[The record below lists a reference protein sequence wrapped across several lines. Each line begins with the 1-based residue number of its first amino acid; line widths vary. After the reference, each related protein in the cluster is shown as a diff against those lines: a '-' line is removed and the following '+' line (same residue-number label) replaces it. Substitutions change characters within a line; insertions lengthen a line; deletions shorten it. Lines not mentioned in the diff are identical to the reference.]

1 MHLLSN
7 INQFLWNGP
16 LLLLL
21 LGVHLYFTF
30 HLHIPQRHIVRA
42 IRMSLRPETAG
53 ETAEK
58 TVEKIAPKT
67 AVKTTPGTSEK
78 AAVKTTP
85 ETAEKAAAKTAAKTA
100 RITTPETAKETT
112 PAAARLRVSPFG
124 ALATT
129 LAATLGTGNIIGVST
144 AVALGGPGAVLWC
157 WLTGVLGM
165 ATAYAECY
173 LGVLYRRRDADGH
186 HIGGPMYVIRDG
198 LHNKPLAGFYA
209 LCTMI
214 AAFGVGCTTQ
224 ANSLTQTTSL
234 TWGLSPHL
242 VGITAAVITGLVL
255 IGGIRSISRVC
266 MRLVPLLG
274 LLYIAGC
281 LALLWRFRS
290 VLEATCLYILT
301 SALSPRAALGGGIGG
316 GLLLAARYGIARGL
330 YTNEAGIGTAAIG
343 AASSDTRTP
352 AYQAYV
358 SMTAVF
364 WDTVVMC
371 LLTGLVVVANMLLH
385 PESLTGVNETGLA
398 SAAFRAL
405 PLLSAWGLP
414 LDGEVFLSLSL
425 VAFALTTLIGWSYMG
440 EKAAEY
446 LWGPAA
452 IPHYKLVYIVMI
464 YVGAVIPM
472 HLVWECT
479 DLVNAVMVFPNVL
492 ALILLRD
499 KVKP

>member
-1 MHLLSN
+1 MSFLSA
-7 INQFLWNGP
+7 INHFLWNGP

-21 LGVHLYFTF
+21 LGVHLYFTI
-30 HLHIPQRHIVRA
+30 HLHIPQRHIGKA
-42 IRMSLRPETAG
+42 IRMSLRSEPVDSTVDESADESCGVPPDTASRCRR
-53 ETAEK
+53 K
-58 TVEKIAPKT
+58 TP
-67 AVKTTPGTSEK
+67 S
-78 AAVKTTP
+78 
-85 ETAEKAAAKTAAKTA
+85 
-100 RITTPETAKETT
+100 RH
-112 PAAARLRVSPFG
+112 RVSPFG

-173 LGVLYRRRDADGH
+173 LGVLYRQRDPEGH
-186 HIGGPMYVIRDG
+186 HIGGPMYVIREG
-198 LHNKPLAGFYA
+198 LHCKPLAAFYA
-209 LCTMI
+209 ICTVV

-242 VGITAAVITGLVL
+242 VGMAAAVITGLVL

-266 MRLVPLLG
+266 MRLVPVMG
-274 LLYIAGC
+274 LLYIVGC

-290 VLEATCLYILT
+290 ALGATCLYILE
-301 SALSPRAALGGGIGG
+301 SAFSPQATLGGIAGG

-330 YTNEAGIGTAAIG
+330 YTNEAGIGTSAIG
-343 AASSDTRTP
+343 AASSDVVSP
-352 AYQAYV
+352 SYQAYV

-371 LLTGLVVVANMLLH
+371 LLTGLVIVANMLLH

-398 SAAFRAL
+398 AAAFRSL
-405 PLLSAWGLP
+405 PLLSTWGLP
-414 LDGEVFLSLSL
+414 LDGEIFLSLAL
-425 VAFALTTLIGWSYMG
+425 AAFALTTLIGWSYMG
-440 EKAAEY
+440 EKATEY

-452 IPHYKLVYIVMI
+452 IPHYKLVYIVMV

-472 HLVWECT
+472 QLVWECT
-479 DLVNAVMVFPNVL
+479 DLVNAVMVFPNVI
-492 ALILLRD
+492 ALVLLR
-499 KVKP
+499 KKIRP

>member
-1 MHLLSN
+1 MRRPEGFSVSFLSA

-21 LGVHLYFTF
+21 LGVHLYFTI
-30 HLHIPQRHIVRA
+30 HLHVPQRHIGKA
-42 IRMSLRPETAG
+42 IRMSLRPESTDKPPDASDASFSSPESTSPG
-53 ETAEK
+53 PREHIPLHRLKKAPPRSREK
-58 TVEKIAPKT
+58 NSP
-67 AVKTTPGTSEK
+67 
-78 AAVKTTP
+78 
-85 ETAEKAAAKTAAKTA
+85 
-100 RITTPETAKETT
+100 RH
-112 PAAARLRVSPFG
+112 RVSPFG

-144 AVALGGPGAVLWC
+144 AIALGGPGAVLWC

-173 LGVLYRRRDADGH
+173 LGVLYRQQDSEGH
-186 HIGGPMYVIRDG
+186 HIGGPMYVIRNG
-198 LHNKPLAGFYA
+198 LHCRPLASFYA
-209 LCTMI
+209 LCTVV

-242 VGITAAVITGLVL
+242 VGIAAAVITGMVL

-266 MRLVPLLG
+266 MRLVPVLG

-281 LALLWRFRS
+281 LALLWRFRGA
-290 VLEATCLYILT
+290 LGATCLYILE
-301 SALSPRAALGGGIGG
+301 SAFSPQAALGGVAGG

-330 YTNEAGIGTAAIG
+330 YTNEAGIGTSAIG
-343 AASSDTRTP
+343 AASSDAVSP
-352 AYQAYV
+352 SYQAYV

-371 LLTGLVVVANMLLH
+371 LLTGLVIVANMLLH
-385 PESLTGVNETGLA
+385 PESLADVNETGLA
-398 SAAFRAL
+398 TAAFRSL
-405 PLLSAWGLP
+405 PLLSTWGLP
-414 LDGEVFLSLSL
+414 LDGEAFLSLSL
-425 VAFALTTLIGWSYMG
+425 AAFAVTTLIGWSYMG

-446 LWGPAA
+446 LWGTAA

-472 HLVWECT
+472 QLVWECT
-479 DLVNAVMVFPNVL
+479 DLVNAVMVLPNVI
-492 ALILLRD
+492 ALMLLR
-499 KVKP
+499 KKIYP

>member
-1 MHLLSN
+1 MNLLSA

-21 LGVHLYFTF
+21 LGIHLYFTIS
-30 HLHIPQRHIVRA
+30 LHVPQRHIGRA
-42 IRMSLRPETAG
+42 IRMSLQPEP
-53 ETAEK
+53 
-58 TVEKIAPKT
+58 APKSGT
-67 AVKTTPGTSEK
+67 APPRDDVNPLSAVSKSLKRASKQLPQGEEK
-78 AAVKTTP
+78 ACP
-85 ETAEKAAAKTAAKTA
+85 
-100 RITTPETAKETT
+100 RH
-112 PAAARLRVSPFG
+112 RVSPFG

-165 ATAYAECY
+165 ATAYAECF
-173 LGVLYRRRDADGH
+173 LGVLYRRRDSEGH

-198 LHNKPLAGFYA
+198 LGCKPLAGFYA
-209 LCTMI
+209 LCI
-214 AAFGVGCTTQ
+214 VVAAFGVGCTTQ

-242 VGITAAVITGLVL
+242 VGIAAAVITGLVL

-266 MRLVPLLG
+266 MRLVPVLG

-290 VLEATCLYILT
+290 ALGATCLYILKN
-301 SALSPRAALGGGIGG
+301 ALSPQAALGGAAGG

-330 YTNEAGIGTAAIG
+330 YTNEAGIGTSAIG
-343 AASSDTRTP
+343 AASSDAFSP

-371 LLTGLVVVANMLLH
+371 LLTGLVIVANMLLH
-385 PESLTGVNETGLA
+385 PDSLIGINETGLA
-398 SAAFRAL
+398 AAAFRSL

-414 LDGEVFLSLSL
+414 FDGEVFLALSL
-425 VAFALTTLIGWSYMG
+425 AAFALTTLIGWSYMG

-446 LWGPAA
+446 LWGFRRHPSLQAGIHRHGLCGGRDPHAACVGMYRSGQRRDGTTQCGGADTPA
-452 IPHYKLVYIVMI
+452 
-464 YVGAVIPM
+464 
-472 HLVWECT
+472 
-479 DLVNAVMVFPNVL
+479 
-492 ALILLRD
+492 
-499 KVKP
+499 

>member
-1 MHLLSN
+1 MRLLSA

-21 LGVHLYFTF
+21 LGVHLYFTI
-30 HLHIPQRHIVRA
+30 HLHIPQRHIGRA
-42 IRMSLRPETAG
+42 IRMSLRPEPADSP
-53 ETAEK
+53 EDK
-58 TVEKIAPKT
+58 
-67 AVKTTPGTSEK
+67 S
-78 AAVKTTP
+78 AAISP
-85 ETAEKAAAKTAAKTA
+85 NASSGGPA
-100 RITTPETAKETT
+100 RSGKKSP
-112 PAAARLRVSPFG
+112 PRHRVSPFG

-144 AVALGGPGAVLWC
+144 AIALGGPGAVLWC

-173 LGVLYRRRDADGH
+173 
-186 HIGGPMYVIRDG
+186 IGGPMYVIREG
-198 LHNKPLAGFYA
+198 LHCKPLAGFYA
-209 LCTMI
+209 LCTVT

-242 VGITAAVITGLVL
+242 VGMAAAVVTGLVL

-266 MRLVPLLG
+266 MRLVPVLG

-281 LALLWRFRS
+281 LALLWRFRGA
-290 VLEATCLYILT
+290 LGATCLYILE
-301 SALSPRAALGGGIGG
+301 SAFSPGAALGGVAGG

-330 YTNEAGIGTAAIG
+330 YTNEAGIGTSAIG
-343 AASSDTRTP
+343 AASSDAVSP
-352 AYQAYV
+352 SYQAYV

-371 LLTGLVVVANMLLH
+371 LLTGLVIVANMLLH
-385 PESLTGVNETGLA
+385 PESLAGVNETGLA
-398 SAAFRAL
+398 AAAFRSL
-405 PLLSAWGLP
+405 PLLSSWGLP

-425 VAFALTTLIGWSYMG
+425 AAFALTTLIGWSYMG

-472 HLVWECT
+472 QLVWECT
-479 DLVNAVMVFPNVL
+479 DLVNAVMVFPNVI
-492 ALILLRD
+492 ALVLLR
-499 KVKP
+499 KKIRP

>member
-1 MHLLSN
+1 MRTGRGECRPEGISVRFLTA

-21 LGVHLYFTF
+21 LGVHLYFTI
-30 HLHIPQRHIVRA
+30 HLRIPQRRIGRA
-42 IRMSLRPETAG
+42 IRMSLRPEPDNLP
-53 ETAEK
+53 AEQ
-58 TVEKIAPKT
+58 
-67 AVKTTPGTSEK
+67 SSD
-78 AAVKTTP
+78 
-85 ETAEKAAAKTAAKTA
+85 AAAHSREKKSP
-100 RITTPETAKETT
+100 RH
-112 PAAARLRVSPFG
+112 RVSPFG

-144 AVALGGPGAVLWC
+144 AIALGGPGAVLWC

-173 LGVLYRRRDADGH
+173 LGVLYRQHDREGQ
-186 HIGGPMYVIRDG
+186 HIGGPMYVIREG
-198 LHNKPLAGFYA
+198 LHCKPLAAFYA
-209 LCTMI
+209 LCTVV

-242 VGITAAVITGLVL
+242 VGMAAAVITGLVL

-266 MRLVPLLG
+266 MRLVPVMG

-281 LALLWRFRS
+281 MALLWRFRS
-290 VLEATCLYILT
+290 ALGATCLYILE
-301 SALSPRAALGGGIGG
+301 SAFSPGAALGGVAGG

-343 AASSDTRTP
+343 AASSDAVSP
-352 AYQAYV
+352 SYQAYV

-371 LLTGLVVVANMLLH
+371 LLTGLVIVANMLLH
-385 PESLTGVNETGLA
+385 PESLAGVNETGLA
-398 SAAFRAL
+398 AAAFRSL
-405 PLLSAWGLP
+405 PLLSSWGLP
-414 LDGEVFLSLSL
+414 LNGEVFLALSL
-425 VAFALTTLIGWSYMG
+425 TAFALTTLIGWSYMG

-446 LWGPAA
+446 LWGPGAV
-452 IPHYKLVYIVMI
+452 PHYKLVYIVMV

-472 HLVWECT
+472 QLVWECT
-479 DLVNAVMVFPNVL
+479 DLVNAVMVFPNVI
-492 ALILLRD
+492 ALILLR
-499 KVKP
+499 KKISP

>member
-1 MHLLSN
+1 MRCPEGFSVSLLSAV
-7 INQFLWNGP
+7 NQFLWNGP

-21 LGVHLYFTF
+21 LGVHLYFTI
-30 HLHIPQRHIVRA
+30 HLHVPQRHIGRA
-42 IRMSLRPETAG
+42 IRMSLRPEHTDKPSDAASN
-53 ETAEK
+53 T
-58 TVEKIAPKT
+58 TPSSQSKT
-67 AVKTTPGTSEK
+67 AP
-78 AAVKTTP
+78 
-85 ETAEKAAAKTAAKTA
+85 
-100 RITTPETAKETT
+100 RH
-112 PAAARLRVSPFG
+112 RVSPFG

-129 LAATLGTGNIIGVST
+129 LAATLGTGNIIGVAT

-173 LGVLYRRRDADGH
+173 LGVLYRQRDAEGH
-186 HIGGPMYVIRDG
+186 HIGGPMYVLRDG
-198 LHNKPLAGFYA
+198 LGNKPLACFYA
-209 LCTMI
+209 LCTVT

-242 VGITAAVITGLVL
+242 VGIAAAVVTGLVL
-255 IGGIRSISRVC
+255 IGGIRSISKVC
-266 MRLVPLLG
+266 MRLVPVLG

-281 LALLWRFRS
+281 LALLWRFRTA
-290 VLEATCLYILT
+290 LGPACLYILE
-301 SALSPRAALGGGIGG
+301 SAFSPRAALGGAAGG

-330 YTNEAGIGTAAIG
+330 YTNEAGIGTSAIG
-343 AASSDTRTP
+343 AASSDASTP

-371 LLTGLVVVANMLLH
+371 LLTGLVIVANMLLH

-398 SAAFRAL
+398 AAAFRSL
-405 PLLSAWGLP
+405 PLLSSWGLP

-425 VAFALTTLIGWSYMG
+425 AAFALTTLIGWSYMG
-440 EKAAEY
+440 EKAVEY
-446 LWGPAA
+446 LWGQGAL
-452 IPHYKLVYIVMI
+452 PHYKLVYIVMI

-472 HLVWECT
+472 QLVWQCT
-479 DLVNAVMVFPNVL
+479 DLVNAVMVLPNVI
-492 ALILLRD
+492 ALVLLRN
-499 KVKP
+499 KIHT

>member
-1 MHLLSN
+1 MSLLSV

-21 LGVHLYFTF
+21 LGIHLYFTV
-30 HLHIPQRHIVRA
+30 HLHVPQRHIGKA
-42 IRMSLRPETAG
+42 IRMSLQPE
-53 ETAEK
+53 
-58 TVEKIAPKT
+58 
-67 AVKTTPGTSEK
+67 
-78 AAVKTTP
+78 
-85 ETAEKAAAKTAAKTA
+85 
-100 RITTPETAKETT
+100 
-112 PAAARLRVSPFG
+112 PAAELPDTASTVPSSQKKTRHRVSPFG

-173 LGVLYRRRDADGH
+173 LGVLYRQRDPEGH

-198 LHNKPLAGFYA
+198 LRCKPLAGFYA
-209 LCTMI
+209 LCTVV

-224 ANSLTQTTSL
+224 ANSLTQTTTL

-242 VGITAAVITGLVL
+242 VGMAAAVVTGLVL

-266 MRLVPLLG
+266 MRLVPVLG
-274 LLYIAGC
+274 FLYIAGC

-290 VLEATCLYILT
+290 ALAPACMYILE
-301 SALSPRAALGGGIGG
+301 SAFTPQAALGGAAGG

-330 YTNEAGIGTAAIG
+330 YTNEAGIGTSAIG
-343 AASSDTRTP
+343 AASSDVSSPT
-352 AYQAYV
+352 YQAYV

-371 LLTGLVVVANMLLH
+371 LLTGLVIVANMLLH
-385 PESLTGVNETGLA
+385 PDSLAGVNETGLA
-398 SAAFRAL
+398 AAAFRSL

-414 LDGEVFLSLSL
+414 IDGEIFLSLSL
-425 VAFALTTLIGWSYMG
+425 AAFALTTLIGWSYMG
-440 EKAAEY
+440 EKATEY

-479 DLVNAVMVFPNVL
+479 DLVNAVMVLPNVT
-492 ALILLRD
+492 ALILLRN
-499 KVKP
+499 KIRS

>member
-1 MHLLSN
+1 MSLLSA

-21 LGVHLYFTF
+21 LGVHLYFTIS
-30 HLHIPQRHIVRA
+30 LHVPQRRIGKA
-42 IRMSLRPETAG
+42 IRMSLQPEPPPESPGA
-53 ETAEK
+53 
-58 TVEKIAPKT
+58 APLQDSDT
-67 AVKTTPGTSEK
+67 NSPAVSKPLGRTTKSPGTASLQGKDKNPARGEEK
-78 AAVKTTP
+78 SCP
-85 ETAEKAAAKTAAKTA
+85 
-100 RITTPETAKETT
+100 RQ
-112 PAAARLRVSPFG
+112 RVSPFG

-173 LGVLYRRRDADGH
+173 LGVLYRKQDSEGH
-186 HIGGPMYVIRDG
+186 HIGGPMYVIREG
-198 LHNKPLAGFYA
+198 LRCKPLAGFYA
-209 LCTMI
+209 LCIVI

-242 VGITAAVITGLVL
+242 VGIAAAVITGLVL

-266 MRLVPLLG
+266 MRLVPVLG

-290 VLEATCLYILT
+290 ALGATCLYILE
-301 SALSPRAALGGGIGG
+301 SALSPRAALGGAAGG

-330 YTNEAGIGTAAIG
+330 YTNEAGIGTSAIG
-343 AASSDTRTP
+343 AASSDAVSP

-371 LLTGLVVVANMLLH
+371 LLTGLVIVANMLLH
-385 PESLTGVNETGLA
+385 PESLAGVNETGLA
-398 SAAFRAL
+398 AAAFRSL

-414 LDGEVFLSLSL
+414 FDGEVFLALSL
-425 VAFALTTLIGWSYMG
+425 AAFALTTLIGWSYMG

-446 LWGPAA
+446 LWGQAA
-452 IPHYKLVYIVMI
+452 IPHYKLVYIVMV

-472 HLVWECT
+472 QLVWECT
-479 DLVNAVMVFPNVL
+479 DLVNAVMVLPNVV
-492 ALILLRD
+492 ALILLR
-499 KVKP
+499 KKIHA

>member
-1 MHLLSN
+1 MTGRETCPEGTVVKMLSA

-16 LLLLL
+16 LLFLL

-30 HLHIPQRHIVRA
+30 HLRVPQRHICRA
-42 IRMSLRPETAG
+42 VRMSLQPEDKGGTRP
-53 ETAEK
+53 K
-58 TVEKIAPKT
+58 
-67 AVKTTPGTSEK
+67 
-78 AAVKTTP
+78 
-85 ETAEKAAAKTAAKTA
+85 
-100 RITTPETAKETT
+100 
-112 PAAARLRVSPFG
+112 VSPFG

-173 LGVLYRRRDADGH
+173 LGVLYRQRDGEGH

-198 LHNKPLAGFYA
+198 LHSRPLAGFYA
-209 LCTMI
+209 ACTVA

-224 ANSLTQTTSL
+224 ANSLTQTTSM
-234 TWGLSPHL
+234 TWGWSPHL
-242 VGITAAVITGLVL
+242 VGMAAALLTGLVL
-255 IGGIRSISRVC
+255 IGGIRSISKVC
-266 MRLVPLLG
+266 MRLVPVLG

-281 LALLWRFRS
+281 LALLWQFRS
-290 VLEATCLYILT
+290 ALGPACLYILE
-301 SALSPRAALGGGIGG
+301 SAFSPQAAMGGVAGG
-316 GLLLAARYGIARGL
+316 GLMLAARYGIARGL
-330 YTNEAGIGTAAIG
+330 YTNEAGIGTSAIG
-343 AASSDTRTP
+343 AASSDAVSP

-371 LLTGLVVVANMLLH
+371 LLTGLVIVANMLLH
-385 PESLTGVNETGLA
+385 PGSLEGVNETGLA
-398 SAAFRAL
+398 AAAFRSL
-405 PLLSAWGLP
+405 PLFAAWGLP
-414 LDGEVFLSLSL
+414 FDGEVFLSLSL
-425 VAFALTTLIGWSYMG
+425 AAFALTTLIGWSYMG

-446 LWGPAA
+446 LWGPGA

-472 HLVWECT
+472 NLVWECT

-492 ALILLRD
+492 ALILLR
-499 KVKP
+499 KQVRA

>member
-1 MHLLSN
+1 MNLLSA

-21 LGVHLYFTF
+21 LGIHLYFTIS
-30 HLHIPQRHIVRA
+30 LHVPQRHIGRA
-42 IRMSLRPETAG
+42 IRMSLQPEP
-53 ETAEK
+53 
-58 TVEKIAPKT
+58 APKSGT
-67 AVKTTPGTSEK
+67 APPQDDVNPLSAVSKSLKRASKQPPQGEEK
-78 AAVKTTP
+78 ACP
-85 ETAEKAAAKTAAKTA
+85 
-100 RITTPETAKETT
+100 RH
-112 PAAARLRVSPFG
+112 RVSPFG

-165 ATAYAECY
+165 ATAYAECF
-173 LGVLYRRRDADGH
+173 LGVLYRRRDSEGH

-198 LHNKPLAGFYA
+198 LGCKPLAGFYA
-209 LCTMI
+209 LCI
-214 AAFGVGCTTQ
+214 VVAAFGVGCTTQ

-242 VGITAAVITGLVL
+242 VGIAAAVITGLVL

-266 MRLVPLLG
+266 MRLVPVLG

-290 VLEATCLYILT
+290 ALGATCLYILEN
-301 SALSPRAALGGGIGG
+301 ALSPQAALGGAAGG

-330 YTNEAGIGTAAIG
+330 YTNEAGIGTSAIG
-343 AASSDTRTP
+343 AASSDAFSP

-371 LLTGLVVVANMLLH
+371 LLTGLVIVANMLLH
-385 PESLTGVNETGLA
+385 PDSLAGINETGLA
-398 SAAFRAL
+398 AAAFRSL

-414 LDGEVFLSLSL
+414 FDGEVFLALSL
-425 VAFALTTLIGWSYMG
+425 AAFALTTLIGWSYMG

-452 IPHYKLVYIVMI
+452 IPHYKLVYIVMV

-472 HLVWECT
+472 QIVWECT
-479 DLVNAVMVFPNVL
+479 DLVNAVMVLPNVV
-492 ALILLRD
+492 ALILLR
-499 KVKP
+499 KKIHA

>member
-1 MHLLSN
+1 MTGRETCPEGTVVKMLSA

-16 LLLLL
+16 LLFLL

-30 HLHIPQRHIVRA
+30 HLRVPQRHICRA
-42 IRMSLRPETAG
+42 VRMSLQPEDKGGTRP
-53 ETAEK
+53 K
-58 TVEKIAPKT
+58 
-67 AVKTTPGTSEK
+67 
-78 AAVKTTP
+78 
-85 ETAEKAAAKTAAKTA
+85 
-100 RITTPETAKETT
+100 
-112 PAAARLRVSPFG
+112 VSPFG

-173 LGVLYRRRDADGH
+173 LGVLYRQRDWEGH

-198 LHNKPLAGFYA
+198 LHSRPLAGFYA
-209 LCTMI
+209 ACTVA

-224 ANSLTQTTSL
+224 ANSLTQTTSM
-234 TWGLSPHL
+234 TWGWSPHL
-242 VGITAAVITGLVL
+242 VGMAAALLTGLVL
-255 IGGIRSISRVC
+255 IGGIRSISKVC
-266 MRLVPLLG
+266 MRLVPVLG

-281 LALLWRFRS
+281 LALLWQFRS
-290 VLEATCLYILT
+290 ALGPACLYILE
-301 SALSPRAALGGGIGG
+301 SAFSPRAAMGGVAGG
-316 GLLLAARYGIARGL
+316 GLMLAARYGIARGL
-330 YTNEAGIGTAAIG
+330 YTNEAGIGTSAIG
-343 AASSDTRTP
+343 AASSDAVSP

-371 LLTGLVVVANMLLH
+371 LLTGLVIVANMLLH
-385 PESLTGVNETGLA
+385 PGSLEGVNETGLA
-398 SAAFRAL
+398 AAAFRSL
-405 PLLSAWGLP
+405 PLFAAWGLP
-414 LDGEVFLSLSL
+414 FDGEVFLSLSL
-425 VAFALTTLIGWSYMG
+425 AAFALTTLIGWSYMG

-446 LWGPAA
+446 LWGPGA

-472 HLVWECT
+472 NLVWECT

-492 ALILLRD
+492 ALILLR
-499 KVKP
+499 KQVRR

>member
-1 MHLLSN
+1 MRLLSA

-21 LGVHLYFTF
+21 LGVHLYFTI
-30 HLHIPQRHIVRA
+30 HLHIPQRHIGRA
-42 IRMSLRPETAG
+42 IRMSLRPEPADSP
-53 ETAEK
+53 EDK
-58 TVEKIAPKT
+58 
-67 AVKTTPGTSEK
+67 S
-78 AAVKTTP
+78 AAISP
-85 ETAEKAAAKTAAKTA
+85 NASSGGPA
-100 RITTPETAKETT
+100 RSGKKSP
-112 PAAARLRVSPFG
+112 PRHRVSPFG

-144 AVALGGPGAVLWC
+144 AIALGGPGAVLWC

-173 LGVLYRRRDADGH
+173 LGVLYRQRDPEGH
-186 HIGGPMYVIRDG
+186 HIGGPMYVIREG
-198 LHNKPLAGFYA
+198 LHCKPLAGFYA
-209 LCTMI
+209 LCTVT

-242 VGITAAVITGLVL
+242 VGMAAAVVTGLVL

-266 MRLVPLLG
+266 MRLVPVLG

-281 LALLWRFRS
+281 LALLWRFRGA
-290 VLEATCLYILT
+290 LGATCLYILE
-301 SALSPRAALGGGIGG
+301 SAFSPGAALGGVAGG

-330 YTNEAGIGTAAIG
+330 YTNEAGIGTSAIG
-343 AASSDTRTP
+343 AASSDAVSP
-352 AYQAYV
+352 SYQAYV

-371 LLTGLVVVANMLLH
+371 LLTGLVIVANMLLH
-385 PESLTGVNETGLA
+385 PESLAGVNETGLA
-398 SAAFRAL
+398 AAAFRSL
-405 PLLSAWGLP
+405 PLA
-414 LDGEVFLSLSL
+414 
-425 VAFALTTLIGWSYMG
+425 AFALTTLIGWSYMG

-472 HLVWECT
+472 QLVWECT
-479 DLVNAVMVFPNVL
+479 DLVNAVMVFPNVI
-492 ALILLRD
+492 ALVLLR
-499 KVKP
+499 KKIRP